1 MHSKLDII
9 WGKISDINCQ
19 IKITTRNLKRISK
32 SAASI
37 RTQHLVERGP
47 ALNIRNKLSSA
58 QTIINI

>member
-1 MHSKLDII
+1 M
-9 WGKISDINCQ
+9 GKISDINCQ

-47 ALNIRNKLSSA
+47 VLNIRNKSSSA